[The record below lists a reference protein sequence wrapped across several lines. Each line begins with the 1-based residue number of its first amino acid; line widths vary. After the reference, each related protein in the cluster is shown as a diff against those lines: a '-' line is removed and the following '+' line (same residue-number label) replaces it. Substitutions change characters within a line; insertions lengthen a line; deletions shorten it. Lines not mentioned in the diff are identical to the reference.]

1 MDRAV
6 TDSPQNTTTG
16 SGDVWTVRRMLE
28 WTTSHL
34 QKHGSE
40 TPRLDAEILLA
51 HARGCRRIELY
62 TRFDDNVNEQ
72 QRAVMRDLVKRR
84 AKAEPVAYLVGFRE
98 FYGLD
103 FRVTPDVLIP
113 RPDTETLV
121 LELLEIIKP
130 MSEPRILDLC
140 TGSGCIAV
148 ATAVNKPSAQ
158 LTAVDISSK
167 ALEVAQFNAE
177 KHNVADR
184 IRFLEGDLFEPLEAG
199 ARFDIVASNPPYV
212 AEKELDTL
220 QPDVRLHEPRL
231 ALDGGPGGLK
241 VLRRLAEDT
250 HRYLLPGGHL
260 LFEIAPE
267 QADAVLEMLD
277 QQGSYTNAGVKKDL
291 AGHKRVV
298 HAQRKA

>member
-6 TDSPQNTTTG
+6 TDTPKDATTG

-34 QKHGSE
+34 QKHGSD

-62 TRFDDNVNEQ
+62 TRFDEIVNEQ

-84 AKAEPVAYLVGFRE
+84 AKSEPVAYLVGFRE

-103 FRVTPDVLIP
+103 FRVTHDVLIP

-130 MSEPRILDLC
+130 LDAPQILDLC

-148 ATAVNKPSAQ
+148 ATAVNKPTAQ
-158 LTAVDISSK
+158 LTAVDILPK
-167 ALEVAQFNAE
+167 ALEVARSNAE
-177 KHNVADR
+177 RHNVADR

-199 ARFDIVASNPPYV
+199 AQFDVVASNPPYV
-212 AEKELDTL
+212 TEEELDTL
-220 QPDVRLHEPRL
+220 QPDVRLHEPRI
-231 ALDGGPGGLK
+231 ALDGGPGGLE
-241 VLRRLAEDT
+241 VLRRLVADT
-250 HRYLLPGGHL
+250 HCYLLPGGHL

-267 QADAVLEMLD
+267 QADAVVEMLD
-277 QQGSYTNAGVKKDL
+277 QHGSYTNAGVKKDL
-291 AGHKRVV
+291 AGHKRVA